1 MTKVGVHIGIS
12 TKNQLT
18 PIVTIYNYLVY
29 LLYIVTIEFLLRSKY
44 AVVLIYYVS
53 YLLKDIEQ
61 VIILSLV
68 NLLLLINK
76 SIVQI
81 KTTENPDFSPFFNP
95 SILLF
100 QYSQNSIFSI
110 NQIES
115 KEFRDRN
122 EKYVTSPH
130 IIRTNFNIKK
140 RDIDENQ

>member
-1 MTKVGVHIGIS
+1 VTKVGVHIGIS

-100 QYSQNSIFSI
+100 QYSQNSLFSL

>member
-100 QYSQNSIFSI
+100 QYSQNSLFSL